1 MSEKYMKALTA
12 LLDEY
17 KSLGIGEQLDYDKFA
32 LYSIVTHSTA
42 IEGSTITETEN
53 QVLFDEGVSPNK
65 PIAEQLMNLDL
76 RAAYGEAFRIADAHS
91 PITVETLCQLAARVM
106 KNTGSRYSTAL
117 GEFDAA
123 KGELRRINVSAG
135 RGGRS
140 YTAWQKVPVKLQ
152 DFCAWL
158 GKVRESLNSMTVG
171 EVYNASFEAHYFLAK
186 IHPWADGNGRMARL
200 LMNLIQREAGVVL
213 SIVKKEKRAEYI
225 ESLVKSD
232 EGKEWSA
239 FLNFMLRHHMDNI
252 QEQIRAYRSS
262 MEDEPG
268 ALCSVSAAPRP

>member
-1 MSEKYMKALTA
+1 MA
-12 LLDEY
+12 
-17 KSLGIGEQLDYDKFA
+17 
-32 LYSIVTHSTA
+32 
-42 IEGSTITETEN
+42 
-53 QVLFDEGVSPNK
+53 
-65 PIAEQLMNLDL
+65 
-76 RAAYGEAFRIADAHS
+76 
-91 PITVETLCQLAARVM
+91 
-106 KNTGSRYSTAL
+106 
-117 GEFDAA
+117 
-123 KGELRRINVSAG
+123 
-135 RGGRS
+135 
-140 YTAWQKVPVKLQ
+140 
-152 DFCAWL
+152 
-158 GKVRESLNSMTVG
+158 VG
-171 EVYNASFEAHYFLAK
+171 EVYNASFEVHYFLAK

-268 ALCSVSAAPRP
+268 APLCSVSAAPRP

>member
-1 MSEKYMKALTA
+1 MNALTT

-17 KSLGIGEQLDYDKFA
+17 KSLGIAEQIDYDKFA
-32 LYSIVTHSTA
+32 LYSIITHSTA
-42 IEGSTITETEN
+42 IEGSTISEVEN
-53 QVLFDEGVSPNK
+53 QVLFDEGISPNK

-76 RAAYGEAFRIADAHS
+76 KAAYSEAFRLADARS
-91 PITVETLCQLAARVM
+91 PLTVETLCQLAARVM
-106 KNTGSRYSTAL
+106 KNTGSSYRTAL

-140 YTAWQKVPVKLQ
+140 YTAWQKLPASVQ
-152 DFCAWL
+152 AFCAWL
-158 GKVRESLNSMTVG
+158 AETRAARNTMTA
-171 EVYNASFEAHYFLAK
+171 EQVYRASFEAHFRLVS

-225 ESLVKSD
+225 EHLARAQERD
-232 EGKEWSA
+232 DAGIFQE
-239 FLNFMLRHHMDNI
+239 FMLGHHMDNI
-252 QEQIRAYRSS
+252 QTQIRQYRESI
-262 MEDEPG
+262 G
-268 ALCSVSAAPRP
+268 K